1 MIHYLGN
8 KTEFCDYTL
17 GKFIINKFPEIVDSV
32 YLKKQK
38 QVSEQ
43 KMKQIINIF
52 KETYEMVY
60 WTRDYTY
67 PDNST
72 FLEDDEQPEIIYET
86 CELDEEDIVS
96 KISDIFSVEHKLAL
110 EFFNDTDTYY
120 VNYYYGDSE
129 TYCYAVKKKE

>member
-1 MIHYLGN
+1 
-8 KTEFCDYTL
+8 
-17 GKFIINKFPEIVDSV
+17 
-32 YLKKQK
+32 
-38 QVSEQ
+38 
-43 KMKQIINIF
+43 
-52 KETYEMVY
+52 MVY

-67 PDNST
+67 PDNSA